1 MHVNPH
7 HGNYYEYNFE
17 QFSYYDYNFEQ
28 FFDLFF
34 NIRSSIFYIVYFYL
48 VSTHTHS
55 LHCDLDNILKKN
67 GMTKMG

>member
-48 VSTHTHS
+48 VSTHVIY
-55 LHCDLDNILKKN
+55 LKIL
-67 GMTKMG
+67 TPSIVI